1 MARACCEYM
10 KAHFHPTNC
19 LAVRT
24 FAESHNR
31 VDLMD
36 MADRYACEHFTEVVE
51 CEDFTCVSPQ
61 HLRTLLSSSEL
72 NIHSETQVYNAA
84 VKWLKANPQH
94 HEPWLDQI
102 MSQVSPSILSLLF
115 SYFLHFQTS
124 SEVSCI
130 SIMLLKS
137 ICPLSSAGAP
147 PSAPRGVSHWNGGQG
162 RDDQR

>member
-1 MARACCEYM
+1 M

-84 VKWLKANPQH
+84 VKWLKANPHH

-102 MSQVSPSILSLLF
+102 MSQVGS
-115 SYFLHFQTS
+115 
-124 SEVSCI
+124 V
-130 SIMLLKS
+130 
-137 ICPLSSAGAP
+137 
-147 PSAPRGVSHWNGGQG
+147 
-162 RDDQR
+162 

>member
-1 MARACCEYM
+1 MTSLRLCRKVELVARACCEYM

-61 HLRTLLSSSEL
+61 HLRTLLSSGEL

-94 HEPWLDQI
+94 HSDWLDQI
-102 MSQVSPSILSLLF
+102 MSQVSRKIRGGKKPASNFIF
-115 SYFLHFQTS
+115 TS
-124 SEVSCI
+124 S
-130 SIMLLKS
+130 L
-137 ICPLSSAGAP
+137 
-147 PSAPRGVSHWNGGQG
+147 W
-162 RDDQR
+162 

>member
-94 HEPWLDQI
+94 HEAWLDQI
-102 MSQVSPSILSLLF
+102 MSQVREWIMRVWFGWAECLFTDAGPPHVLGVCLLLYSLTKHLA
-115 SYFLHFQTS
+115 
-124 SEVSCI
+124 I
-130 SIMLLKS
+130 
-137 ICPLSSAGAP
+137 
-147 PSAPRGVSHWNGGQG
+147 
-162 RDDQR
+162 

>member
-51 CEDFTCVSPQ
+51 CEDFICMSPQ
-61 HLRTLLSSSEL
+61 HLHTLLSSNEL

-94 HEPWLDQI
+94 HEAWLDQI
-102 MSQVSPSILSLLF
+102 MSQVREPAINPSQQRARLMELIHTHTHMNAIDWKLLATKPCVK
-115 SYFLHFQTS
+115 TS
-124 SEVSCI
+124 VI
-130 SIMLLKS
+130 YMFTAVL
-137 ICPLSSAGAP
+137 
-147 PSAPRGVSHWNGGQG
+147 
-162 RDDQR
+162 

>member
-94 HEPWLDQI
+94 HEAWLDQI
-102 MSQVSPSILSLLF
+102 MSQVRFSRKGWLSLHKQL
-115 SYFLHFQTS
+115 
-124 SEVSCI
+124 
-130 SIMLLKS
+130 
-137 ICPLSSAGAP
+137 
-147 PSAPRGVSHWNGGQG
+147 
-162 RDDQR
+162 